1 MATIFVPSILKESDP
16 TLVTGINLTMI
27 NNIRSNKSSTG
38 AEISFDISKLEKI
51 NDNTPEGCK
60 TWFATLGISAEEF
73 LEYIKSLKISVQKSL
88 TNRG

>member
-27 NNIRSNKSSTG
+27 NNIRANKSSTG
-38 AEISFDISKLEKI
+38 AEISFDISKL
-51 NDNTPEGCK
+51 DNTPEGCK